1 MIRCGGTTDAKVADK
16 EAQDLLDAVSR
27 IVSYHNYPVGLCI
40 IVDAAV
46 VKL

>member
-27 IVSYHNYPVGLCI
+27 IVLCHNYPAC